1 MNSSFCSRLAFVG
14 LVALTG
20 ASWGA
25 SEVRAEEG
33 GGVPGFTFRV
43 IINTDK
49 SLVVQTT
56 TNSVDWQ
63 GLFQVASPGGGFA
76 VVDPATETN
85 FMQFFR
91 AVDPEV
97 PPFVIN
103 SSFPDLQAAKWGFNT
118 SRFVDTSVT
127 TNHVLRFGWN
137 AEETDPNQPVWVQ
150 RFESD
155 WATPNGD
162 RLMEWYLTHRNTNG
176 EYVRPIMVTVSR
188 LTQEVRGNLA
198 GEWSFVNPKDP
209 GKQVMIVQT
218 DPIPRVTIGR
228 APRTNLFEVY
238 SETTGE
244 TMFLGGVARGIPD
257 VASLNFYAQ
266 NGANAPTYARL
277 SLGVVNGAAGQETGN
292 LGFWT
297 RFSGVMAERARLLYN
312 GNFGI
317 GNTEPAFK
325 LDVDGDVRIRGSSAL
340 RFGGNNGGTD
350 TAIFRSGSGLLTL
363 DANVIMP
370 AGRSL
375 SVASLAVG
383 SLAVGSLAVGSS
395 DAGGSGLRFDSGTN
409 LLTLNANVIVPAGRS
424 LSVASLAVGSLA
436 VGSLAVGSSDAGG
449 SGLRFDSGTNLLTLD
464 ANVIVP
470 TGRYL
475 SVGTPDARGSEVRI
489 YRSADDLATVEG
501 ALALRR
507 NNTTSLALGAFT
519 ASDSQFRLA
528 IMADGGLFFGSG
540 LSAPDVFLGRS
551 GPRTLAVGTSAAPGD
566 LNVFGAAQVRVRNTT
581 TMTAVPGR
589 FHVNA
594 TLTKSTN
601 TTVSTLRSVSVPGG
615 TFTKTG
621 DALEMRC
628 SGFFGPSGGA
638 KTLNLHYGNSL
649 VFTTGSQA
657 FINASWVITAE
668 IVRAGTTAQIVNVTF
683 ASDSSL
689 LRSSANV
696 TVTAEDNAAS
706 NQIRF
711 TASGDVT
718 GAVNQRTCTIDWKP
732 AN

>member
-14 LVALTG
+14 LVALMG

-25 SEVRAEEG
+25 SEVRAQDG

-162 RLMEWYLTHRNTNG
+162 RVMEWYLTHRNTNG

-209 GKQVMIVQT
+209 GKQVMVVQT
-218 DPIPRVTIGR
+218 DPIPRVVIGR
-228 APRTNLFEVY
+228 APRTNLFEVF

-277 SLGVVNGAAGQETGN
+277 SLGVVNGAAGLETGN

-383 SLAVGSLAVGSS
+383 SLS
-395 DAGGSGLRFDSGTN
+395 
-409 LLTLNANVIVPAGRS
+409 
-424 LSVASLAVGSLA
+424 

-589 FHVNA
+589 FHVDA

-696 TVTAEDNAAS
+696 TVTAEANAAS

>member
-209 GKQVMIVQT
+209 NKQVMIVQT

-244 TMFLGGVARGIPD
+244 TMFLGGVAQGIPD

-383 SLAVGSLAVGSS
+383 
-395 DAGGSGLRFDSGTN
+395 
-409 LLTLNANVIVPAGRS
+409 
-424 LSVASLAVGSLA
+424 SLAVGSLA

>member
-244 TMFLGGVARGIPD
+244 TMFLGGVAQGIPD

-375 SVASLAVG
+375 SVA
-383 SLAVGSLAVGSS
+383 
-395 DAGGSGLRFDSGTN
+395 
-409 LLTLNANVIVPAGRS
+409 
-424 LSVASLAVGSLA
+424 SLA